1 MVPIVPSVVGTLP
14 TSTKP
19 PFRTPSAVLRPD
31 WVLVKNVT
39 AAPGA
44 AMGPDGVNFTT
55 VVPRPWRFA
64 LLLKLLTRMSPG
76 AIAPPAGN
84 PLGTNA
90 TPYGLRSPLSGMVE
104 GPDWVLVKNVTAAPG
119 AAMGPD
125 GVNFTTVVPRPW
137 RFALLLKLLTRMSP
151 GAIAPGDIL

>member
-55 VVPRPWRFA
+55 VVPIVPSVVGT
-64 LLLKLLTRMSPG
+64 LPTSTK
-76 AIAPPAGN
+76 PPFR
-84 PLGTNA
+84 
-90 TPYGLRSPLSGMVE
+90 TPSAVLR
-104 GPDWVLVKNVTAAPG
+104 PDWVLVKNVTAAPG

-125 GVNFTTVVPRPW
+125 GVNFPTVVPRAW
-137 RFALLLKLLTRMSP
+137 RFALLLKL
-151 GAIAPGDIL
+151 